1 MGGWGWGGT
10 VAGYRRST
18 WGVTHSTSVPPRVML
33 CNLCGPIIHGLC
45 LCFKTSSLWRSLWR
59 MEVTGREDNTAQ
71 MLSTLSV
78 SFAQMW
84 VFCVTELSFALKL
97 WFPVSCQASVCHPFM
112 WVRTSHNWGC
122 GRPRDGPAQC
132 SQFWLHFRNTWVC
145 VNTSNAQDCTQS
157 LLSQLRW
164 VVNTHT
170 LTVQPGWEPL
180 FCRKYYRIDQSACR
194 QNRVR
199 KYSRDVSGSE
209 LIQILCYFPR
219 FCDVQDIWFLFEIC
233 KFVILFSHSTQLF
246 TFAPN
251 FVFFFS
257 KRDSQDSMSFMPQN
271 IWGLL
276 LV

>member
-1 MGGWGWGGT
+1 
-10 VAGYRRST
+10 
-18 WGVTHSTSVPPRVML
+18 
-33 CNLCGPIIHGLC
+33 
-45 LCFKTSSLWRSLWR
+45 
-59 MEVTGREDNTAQ
+59 MEVMGREDNTAQ

-97 WFPVSCQASVCHPFM
+97 WFPVSCQASVCHPFV

-233 KFVILFSHSTQLF
+233 KLSFYFLILHSCSLLHQILYSFSQKGTPKILWVLCPK
-246 TFAPN
+246 TFG
-251 FVFFFS
+251 VCFS
-257 KRDSQDSMSFMPQN
+257 SKGSLRFKFN
-271 IWGLL
+271 ILARIFHTYIT
-276 LV
+276 LVLP